1 MTRLAN
7 SQEHPRDELDG
18 EECDAK
24 IYYLEVL
31 YSVGILGTSYL
42 LQALSGPLTS
52 HPEVR

>member
-24 IYYLEVL
+24 MYYLEV
-31 YSVGILGTSYL
+31 GTSYL
-42 LQALSGPLTS
+42 LQALTS